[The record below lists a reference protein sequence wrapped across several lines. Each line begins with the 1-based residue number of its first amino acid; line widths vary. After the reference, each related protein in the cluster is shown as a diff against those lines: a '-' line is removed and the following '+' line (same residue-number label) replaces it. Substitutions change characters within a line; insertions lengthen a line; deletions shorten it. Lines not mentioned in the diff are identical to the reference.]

1 MENASDTT
9 SRKARPWKSR
19 VVLNRFLLIALL
31 VLTITTP
38 ILVYWSDQR
47 IAMHMRW
54 DEQYHEALSFWS
66 HLQQAGG
73 LIRSGVGGPNQTAS
87 IWAENSISDA
97 MGQLGRLSNLDV
109 DHSNQLLI
117 IQYSL
122 FALTS
127 GWPIHL
133 SNFTNTQTTLPPI
146 LFSMSGDIL
155 FGYTNYWNY
164 TNIVNSPGGPP
175 FWYSGPSPPDG
186 NRLQQAVDLAT
197 QIERVTGACF
207 GHPPCGG

>member
-1 MENASDTT
+1 MECANESAAA
-9 SRKARPWKSR
+9 KIRPWKAR
-19 VVLNRFLLIALL
+19 VILNRLLLIALL
-31 VLTITTP
+31 VLAVAAP
-38 ILVYWSDQR
+38 LLAYWSDQR

-73 LIRSGVGGPNQTAS
+73 LIRSGVGGSNQTAS
-87 IWAENSISDA
+87 DWAENSISDA
-97 MGQLGRLSNLDV
+97 MSQLGRLNNLDLS
-109 DHSNQLLI
+109 HSNQLGI

-155 FGYTNYWNY
+155 FAYTNYWNY
-164 TNIVNSPGGPP
+164 TNTVSSPAGPP
-175 FWYSGPSPPDG
+175 FWYSGPAPPDG

-207 GHPPCGG
+207 GHPPCG

>member
-1 MENASDTT
+1 LMEGGSGITAT
-9 SRKARPWKSR
+9 RIRPWRAR
-19 VVLNRFLLIALL
+19 VFLNRLLLIALL
-31 VLTITTP
+31 VLAIVAP
-38 ILVYWSDQR
+38 VLVYWTDQR
-47 IAMHMRW
+47 MATHMRW
-54 DEQYHEALSFWS
+54 DEQYELAISFWS

-73 LIRSGVGGPNQTAS
+73 LIRSGVGSPNQTAS
-87 IWAENSISDA
+87 SWAENSISDA
-97 MGQLGRLSNLDV
+97 MGQLGRLGGLDIS
-109 DHSNQLLI
+109 HSSQLGI

-146 LFSMSGDIL
+146 LFSLSRDIL
-155 FGYTNYWNY
+155 FAYTNYFNY
-164 TNIVNSPGGPP
+164 TNTSSPTGPP

-186 NRLQQAVDLAT
+186 NLLQQAVDLAV

-207 GHPPCGG
+207 GHPPCG

>member
-1 MENASDTT
+1 MESERDDAT
-9 SRKARPWKSR
+9 RIRPWKARSFR
-19 VVLNRFLLIALL
+19 NRLLLISLLALAIAAP
-31 VLTITTP
+31 V
-38 ILVYWSDQR
+38 LVYWTDQR

-54 DEQYHEALSFWS
+54 DEQYSEAISFWS

-87 IWAENSISDA
+87 SWAANSIGDA
-97 MGQLGRLSNLDV
+97 MGQLGRLSNVDV
-109 DHSNQLLI
+109 SHSNQLGI

-133 SNFTNTQTTLPPI
+133 SNFTNTQTTLPPM
-146 LFSMSGDIL
+146 LFSMSRDVL
-155 FGYTNYWNY
+155 FAYTNYFNY
-164 TNIVNSPGGPP
+164 TSTSSPAGPP

-186 NRLQQAVDLAT
+186 NLLQQAVDLAT
-197 QIERVTGACF
+197 QIERATGACF
-207 GHPPCGG
+207 GHPPCG